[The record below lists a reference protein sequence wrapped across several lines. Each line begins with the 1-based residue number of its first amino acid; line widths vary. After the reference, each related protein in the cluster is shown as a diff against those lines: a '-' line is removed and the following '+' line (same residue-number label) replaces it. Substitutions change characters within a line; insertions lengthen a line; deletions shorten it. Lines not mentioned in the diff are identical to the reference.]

1 MHVDTVQHKRREEY
15 STWYT
20 GNAVLPTSYMY
31 RTQGRQEKQQDARS
45 HSRTVHTRAVPRD
58 ENSSHKVGQ

>member
-1 MHVDTVQHKRREEY
+1 MVHGQRSATY
-15 STWYT
+15 CTSST
-20 GNAVLPTSYMY
+20 Y